1 LSKSLVN
8 RVSFVQNKTYGFILY
23 EIDIYF
29 KGLVYLNQG
38 IVFLHQGDSVF
49 FVFLKGE
56 DEQMTKLFTCYLQ
69 DVNTFNGRFTWLWKE
84 TPTLR
89 KKKEAFLETLRTYFK
104 QQQVA
109 LHKEFP
115 KKRMEML
122 DYVIYNLVATGIQA
136 IQSKTLMQKF
146 DVSQSTVSRFVKSL
160 KATPFMLV
168 ARYIKEDT
176 TGAHPDSYVFIL
188 KSHTNFDQICEEIF
202 FAHDTTGI
210 QTLQQEEMT
219 TPVTS
224 PVTSPECAENV
235 DTPSFEDEKAVSPF
249 INLDLPK
256 NHLNNHL
263 ISASQSF
270 AYIKG
275 VPKKVNHVYARI
287 QNAAKAVKRDTK
299 IEIVK
304 EQVHEVTYTTIVGLD
319 KYVHEANHKGT
330 PLSLDEMCRLV
341 YQIAYNQFTNLLKG
355 NTKEQSSKSDI
366 HTEAETALFTPK
378 QIIRKELVPA
388 WLQAEQEQN
397 EYTQEAAIS
406 LDQQLEMIQLK
417 QDLGQE
423 LTPEEESLLQEHS
436 TTYSSFEMAQLK
448 QDLGQALTPEEQALL
463 HQQDQLKGSVS

>member
-1 LSKSLVN
+1 
-8 RVSFVQNKTYGFILY
+8 
-23 EIDIYF
+23 
-29 KGLVYLNQG
+29 
-38 IVFLHQGDSVF
+38 
-49 FVFLKGE
+49 
-56 DEQMTKLFTCYLQ
+56 MTKLFTCYLQ

-84 TPTLR
+84 KPTLR
-89 KKKEAFLETLRTYFK
+89 KKKEAFLETLRTHFKK
-104 QQQVA
+104 QQLA
-109 LHKEFP
+109 LHKVFP

-160 KATPFMLV
+160 KETPFMIV

-188 KSHTNFDQICEEIF
+188 KSHKNFDQICDEIF
-202 FAHDTTGI
+202 FDHDTTGI

-224 PVTSPECAENV
+224 PVTSQERAENV
-235 DTPSFEDEKAVSPF
+235 DTPSFEDEKTSSPF

-256 NHLNNHL
+256 KHLNNHL

-275 VPKKVNHVYARI
+275 VPKKVNNVYAGKYGHQLKDFYARI
-287 QNAAKAVKRDTK
+287 QNAAKAVKRDTE

-304 EQVHEVTYTTIVGLD
+304 EQVHEVAYTAIVGLD

-330 PLSLDEMCRLV
+330 PLSLDDMCRLV
-341 YQIAYNQFTNLLKG
+341 YQIAFNQFTNLLKG
-355 NTKEQSSKSDI
+355 NTEQQTSESDI
-366 HTEAETALFTPK
+366 HTEAKTALSTPK
-378 QIIRKELVPA
+378 HIIRKELVPA

-397 EYTQEAAIS
+397 ECTQEETIS

-423 LTPEEESLLQEHS
+423 LTPEEENVLKEHS
-436 TTYSSFEMAQLK
+436 STYSSLEMAQLK
-448 QDLGQALTPEEQALL
+448 QDLGQALTPQDQALL
-463 HQQDQLKGSVS
+463 HQQDQLKGSAS

>member
-1 LSKSLVN
+1 
-8 RVSFVQNKTYGFILY
+8 
-23 EIDIYF
+23 
-29 KGLVYLNQG
+29 
-38 IVFLHQGDSVF
+38 
-49 FVFLKGE
+49 
-56 DEQMTKLFTCYLQ
+56 MTKILTCYLP
-69 DVNTFNGRFTWLWKE
+69 DVNTFNGRFKWLWKE
-84 TPTLR
+84 KPTLR

-104 QQQVA
+104 QQQEA
-109 LHKEFP
+109 LHKVFP

-136 IQSKTLMQKF
+136 IHSKTLMEKF

-160 KATPFMLV
+160 KATPFMIV

-219 TPVTS
+219 TPVTT
-224 PVTSPECAENV
+224 PVTSPESAENV
-235 DTPSFEDEKAVSPF
+235 DTPSFEDEKTSSPF

-256 NHLNNHL
+256 KHLNNHL

-270 AYIKG
+270 AYIVG
-275 VPKKVNHVYARI
+275 VPKKVNNVYAGKYGHQLKDLYARI
-287 QNAAKAVKRDTK
+287 QNAAKAVKRDTE

-304 EQVHEVTYTTIVGLD
+304 EQVHEVAYTAIVGLD

-330 PLSLDEMCRLV
+330 TLSLDEMCRLV
-341 YQIAYNQFTNLLKG
+341 YQIAFNQFTNLLKG
-355 NTKEQSSKSDI
+355 NTEQQTSESDI
-366 HTEAETALFTPK
+366 HTEAKTALFTPK

-388 WLQAEQEQN
+388 WLKAEQEQKGSTK
-397 EYTQEAAIS
+397 ETPIS

-423 LTPEEESLLQEHS
+423 LTPEEENLLKEHS
-436 TTYSSFEMAQLK
+436 STYSSFEMAQLK
-448 QDLGQALTPEEQALL
+448 QDLGQALTPQEQALL

>member
-1 LSKSLVN
+1 
-8 RVSFVQNKTYGFILY
+8 
-23 EIDIYF
+23 
-29 KGLVYLNQG
+29 
-38 IVFLHQGDSVF
+38 
-49 FVFLKGE
+49 
-56 DEQMTKLFTCYLQ
+56 MTKLFTCYLQ

-84 TPTLR
+84 KPTLR

-104 QQQVA
+104 QQQAA
-109 LHKEFP
+109 LHKVFP

-136 IQSKTLMQKF
+136 IHSKTLMKKF

-160 KATPFMLV
+160 KETPFMIV

-202 FAHDTTGI
+202 FDHDTTGV
-210 QTLQQEEMT
+210 QTLQHEEMT
-219 TPVTS
+219 TPVTT
-224 PVTSPECAENV
+224 PVTSPESAENV
-235 DTPSFEDEKAVSPF
+235 DTTSFEDEKVSSPF

-263 ISASQSF
+263 ISASQAF

-275 VPKKVNHVYARI
+275 VPKKVNNVYAGKYGHQLKDFYARI
-287 QNAAKAVKRDTK
+287 QNAAKAVKRDTE

-304 EQVHEVTYTTIVGLD
+304 EQVHEVAYTAIVGLD

-341 YQIAYNQFTNLLKG
+341 YQIAYNQFTNLLKE
-355 NTKEQSSKSDI
+355 NTEEPSSKSDI
-366 HTEAETALFTPK
+366 HTEAETTLYTPK

-388 WLQAEQEQN
+388 WLKAEQEQK
-397 EYTQEAAIS
+397 EPTQEPALS
-406 LDQQLEMIQLK
+406 LDEQLEMIQLK
-417 QDLGQE
+417 QDLGQK
-423 LTPEEESLLQEHS
+423 LTPEEETLLQEHS
-436 TTYSSFEMAQLK
+436 TTYSSLEMAQLK
-448 QDLGQALTPEEQALL
+448 QDLGQALTPQEQALL
-463 HQQDQLKGSVS
+463 NEHAQLQETVS

>member
-1 LSKSLVN
+1 M
-8 RVSFVQNKTYGFILY
+8 
-23 EIDIYF
+23 
-29 KGLVYLNQG
+29 
-38 IVFLHQGDSVF
+38 
-49 FVFLKGE
+49 FLKGE
-56 DEQMTKLFTCYLQ
+56 DEQMNKILTCYLP
-69 DVNTFNGRFTWLWKE
+69 DVNTFNGRFKWLWKE
-84 TPTLR
+84 KPTLR

-104 QQQVA
+104 QQQES
-109 LHKEFP
+109 LHKVFP

-136 IQSKTLMQKF
+136 IHSKTLMEKF

-160 KATPFMLV
+160 KETPFMLV

-219 TPVTS
+219 TPVTT
-224 PVTSPECAENV
+224 PVTSPESVENV
-235 DTPSFEDEKAVSPF
+235 DTPSFEDEKTSSPF

-256 NHLNNHL
+256 NHVNNHL

-275 VPKKVNHVYARI
+275 VPKKVNNVYAGKYGHHLKDFYARI
-287 QNAAKAVKRDTK
+287 RNAAKAVKRDTE
-299 IEIVK
+299 IEIIK
-304 EQVHEVTYTTIVGLD
+304 EQVHEVAYTAIVGLD

-330 PLSLDEMCRLV
+330 TLSLDEMCRLV
-341 YQIAYNQFTNLLKG
+341 YQIAFNQFTNLLKG
-355 NTKEQSSKSDI
+355 NTEQQTSESDI
-366 HTEAETALFTPK
+366 HTEAKTALFKPK
-378 QIIRKELVPA
+378 HIIRKELVPA

-397 EYTQEAAIS
+397 ECTQEETIS

-423 LTPEEESLLQEHS
+423 LTPEEENVLKEHS
-436 TTYSSFEMAQLK
+436 STYSSLEMAQLK

-463 HQQDQLKGSVS
+463 HQQDQLKDSVS

>member
-1 LSKSLVN
+1 
-8 RVSFVQNKTYGFILY
+8 
-23 EIDIYF
+23 
-29 KGLVYLNQG
+29 
-38 IVFLHQGDSVF
+38 
-49 FVFLKGE
+49 
-56 DEQMTKLFTCYLQ
+56 MTKILTCYLP
-69 DVNTFNGRFTWLWKE
+69 DVNTFNGRFKWLWKE
-84 TPTLR
+84 KPTLR

-104 QQQVA
+104 QQQEA
-109 LHKEFP
+109 LHKVFP

-160 KATPFMLV
+160 KETPFMLV

-219 TPVTS
+219 SPVTS
-224 PVTSPECAENV
+224 PVTSPESAETV
-235 DTPSFEDEKAVSPF
+235 DTTSFEGEKTSSPY

-256 NHLNNHL
+256 KHLNNHL

-270 AYIKG
+270 AYIVG
-275 VPKKVNHVYARI
+275 VPKKVNKVYAGKYGHQLKDFYARI
-287 QNAAKAVKRDTK
+287 RNAAKAVKRDTE
-299 IEIVK
+299 IQIVK
-304 EQVHEVTYTTIVGLD
+304 EQVHEVAYTAIVGLD

-330 PLSLDEMCRLV
+330 PLSLDDMCRLV
-341 YQIAYNQFTNLLKG
+341 YQIAYNQFSNLLRG
-355 NTKEQSSKSDI
+355 NTEDQTSESDI
-366 HTEAETALFTPK
+366 HTEEETKALFTPK
-378 QIIRKELVPA
+378 HIIRKELIPA
-388 WLQAEQEQN
+388 WLKAEQEQKKC
-397 EYTQEAAIS
+397 TQEAATS

-423 LTPEEESLLQEHS
+423 LTPEEETLLQEHS
-436 TTYSSFEMAQLK
+436 TMYSSFEMAQLK

>member
-1 LSKSLVN
+1 
-8 RVSFVQNKTYGFILY
+8 
-23 EIDIYF
+23 
-29 KGLVYLNQG
+29 
-38 IVFLHQGDSVF
+38 
-49 FVFLKGE
+49 
-56 DEQMTKLFTCYLQ
+56 MTKLFTCYLQ
-69 DVNTFNGRFTWLWKE
+69 DVNTFNGRFKWLWKE
-84 TPTLR
+84 KPTLR

-104 QQQVA
+104 QQQLA
-109 LHKEFP
+109 LHKVFP

-160 KATPFMLV
+160 KETPFMIV

-202 FAHDTTGI
+202 FDHDTTGI

-224 PVTSPECAENV
+224 PVTSPESAENV
-235 DTPSFEDEKAVSPF
+235 DTPSFEDEKISSPF

-275 VPKKVNHVYARI
+275 VPKKVNNVYASKYGHQLKDFYARI
-287 QNAAKAVKRDTK
+287 QNAAKAVKRDTE

-304 EQVHEVTYTTIVGLD
+304 EHVHEVAYTAIVGLD

-330 PLSLDEMCRLV
+330 TLSLNEMCRLV

-355 NTKEQSSKSDI
+355 NTEKPSSESDI
-366 HTEAETALFTPK
+366 HIEAETALFTPK
-378 QIIRKELVPA
+378 HIIRKELVPA

-397 EYTQEAAIS
+397 ECTQDTALS
-406 LDQQLEMIQLK
+406 LDEQLEMIQLK

-423 LTPEEESLLQEHS
+423 LTPEEENLLQEHS
-436 TTYSSFEMAQLK
+436 STYSSLEMAQLK

-463 HQQDQLKGSVS
+463 HKHAQLQDTVS

>member
-1 LSKSLVN
+1 
-8 RVSFVQNKTYGFILY
+8 
-23 EIDIYF
+23 
-29 KGLVYLNQG
+29 
-38 IVFLHQGDSVF
+38 
-49 FVFLKGE
+49 
-56 DEQMTKLFTCYLQ
+56 MTKLFTCYLE

-84 TPTLR
+84 KPTLR
-89 KKKEAFLETLRTYFK
+89 KKKEAFLENLRTYFK
-104 QQQVA
+104 QQQLA
-109 LHKEFP
+109 LHKVFP

-136 IQSKTLMQKF
+136 IHSKTLMQKF

-160 KATPFMLV
+160 KATPFMIV

-188 KSHTNFDQICEEIF
+188 KSHKNFNQICEEIF
-202 FAHDTTGI
+202 FDHDTTGI

-219 TPVTS
+219 TPVTT
-224 PVTSPECAENV
+224 PVTSPESAENV
-235 DTPSFEDEKAVSPF
+235 DTSSFEGEKTSSPF

-256 NHLNNHL
+256 KHLNNHL

-275 VPKKVNHVYARI
+275 VPKKVNNVYAGKYGHQLKDFYARI
-287 QNAAKAVKRDTK
+287 QNAAKAVKRDTE

-304 EQVHEVTYTTIVGLD
+304 EQVHEVAYTAIVGLD

-330 PLSLDEMCRLV
+330 TLSLDEMCRLV
-341 YQIAYNQFTNLLKG
+341 YQIAFNQFTNLLKG
-355 NTKEQSSKSDI
+355 NTEEPTSESDI
-366 HTEAETALFTPK
+366 HTEAKTALFTPK
-378 QIIRKELVPA
+378 HIIRKELVPA
-388 WLQAEQEQN
+388 WLQAEQGQN
-397 EYTQEAAIS
+397 ECTQEETIS

-423 LTPEEESLLQEHS
+423 LTPEEENLLKEHS
-436 TTYSSFEMAQLK
+436 TTYSSLEMAQMK

-463 HQQDQLKGSVS
+463 HEHAQLQDTVS

>member
-1 LSKSLVN
+1 M
-8 RVSFVQNKTYGFILY
+8 NKIL
-23 EIDIYF
+23 
-29 KGLVYLNQG
+29 
-38 IVFLHQGDSVF
+38 
-49 FVFLKGE
+49 
-56 DEQMTKLFTCYLQ
+56 TCYLQ
-69 DVNTFNGRFTWLWKE
+69 DVNTFNGRFKWLWKE
-84 TPTLR
+84 KPTLR

-104 QQQVA
+104 QQQEA
-109 LHKEFP
+109 LHKVFP

-136 IQSKTLMQKF
+136 IHSKTLMEKF

-160 KATPFMLV
+160 KATPFMIV

-188 KSHTNFDQICEEIF
+188 KSHRNFDQICEEIF

-219 TPVTS
+219 TPVTT
-224 PVTSPECAENV
+224 PVTSPESAENV
-235 DTPSFEDEKAVSPF
+235 DTPSFEDEKTSSPF

-256 NHLNNHL
+256 KHLNNHL

-275 VPKKVNHVYARI
+275 VPKKVNNVYAGKYGHQLKDFYARI
-287 QNAAKAVKRDTK
+287 RNAAKAVKRDTK

-304 EQVHEVTYTTIVGLD
+304 EQVHEVAYTAIVGLD

-330 PLSLDEMCRLV
+330 PLSLDDMCRLV
-341 YQIAYNQFTNLLKG
+341 YQIAYNQFTNLFKG
-355 NTKEQSSKSDI
+355 NTEEPSSESDI
-366 HTEAETALFTPK
+366 HTEAKTALFTPK
-378 QIIRKELVPA
+378 QITRKELVPA

-397 EYTQEAAIS
+397 ECTQEETIS

-423 LTPEEESLLQEHS
+423 LTPEEENVLKEHS
-436 TTYSSFEMAQLK
+436 TTYSSLEMAQLK

-463 HQQDQLKGSVS
+463 HEHAQLQDTVS

>member
-1 LSKSLVN
+1 
-8 RVSFVQNKTYGFILY
+8 
-23 EIDIYF
+23 
-29 KGLVYLNQG
+29 
-38 IVFLHQGDSVF
+38 
-49 FVFLKGE
+49 
-56 DEQMTKLFTCYLQ
+56 MTKFFTCYLQ
-69 DVNTFNGRFTWLWKE
+69 DVNTFNGRFKWLWKE
-84 TPTLR
+84 KPTLR
-89 KKKEAFLETLRTYFK
+89 KKKEAFLENLRTYFK

-109 LHKEFP
+109 LHKVFP

-160 KATPFMLV
+160 KETPFMIV

-202 FAHDTTGI
+202 FDHDTTGI

-224 PVTSPECAENV
+224 PVTSPESAENV
-235 DTPSFEDEKAVSPF
+235 DTTSFEGEKASSPF

-256 NHLNNHL
+256 KHLNNHL

-275 VPKKVNHVYARI
+275 VPKKVNHVYAGKYGHQLKDFYARI
-287 QNAAKAVKRDTK
+287 QNAAKAVKRDTE
-299 IEIVK
+299 IEITK
-304 EQVHEVTYTTIVGLD
+304 EQVHEVAYTAIVGLD

-330 PLSLDEMCRLV
+330 TLSLDDMCRLV
-341 YQIAYNQFTNLLKG
+341 YQIAFNQFTNLLKG
-355 NTKEQSSKSDI
+355 NTEEPSSKSDI
-366 HTEAETALFTPK
+366 HTEAETAALFTPK
-378 QIIRKELVPA
+378 HIIRKELVPA
-388 WLQAEQEQN
+388 WLKAEQEQT
-397 EYTQEAAIS
+397 ESTQETAIS
-406 LDQQLEMIQLK
+406 LDEQLEMIQLK

-423 LTPEEESLLQEHS
+423 LTPEEENVLQEHS
-436 TTYSSFEMAQLK
+436 TTYSSLEMAQLK
-448 QDLGQALTPEEQALL
+448 QDLGQALTPQEQALL
-463 HQQDQLKGSVS
+463 QQHAQLQDTVS

>member
-1 LSKSLVN
+1 M
-8 RVSFVQNKTYGFILY
+8 
-23 EIDIYF
+23 
-29 KGLVYLNQG
+29 
-38 IVFLHQGDSVF
+38 
-49 FVFLKGE
+49 FLKGE

-84 TPTLR
+84 KPTLR

-109 LHKEFP
+109 LHKVFP

-160 KATPFMLV
+160 KETPFMIV

-202 FAHDTTGI
+202 FDHDTTGI

-219 TPVTS
+219 TPVTT
-224 PVTSPECAENV
+224 PVTSPESAENV
-235 DTPSFEDEKAVSPF
+235 DIPSFEDEKPSSPF

-275 VPKKVNHVYARI
+275 VPKKVNHVYAGKYGHQLKDFYARI
-287 QNAAKAVKRDTK
+287 RNAAKAVKRDTE

-304 EQVHEVTYTTIVGLD
+304 EQVHEVAYTAIVGLD

-330 PLSLDEMCRLV
+330 PLSLDDMCRLV
-341 YQIAYNQFTNLLKG
+341 YQIAFNQFTNLLKG
-355 NTKEQSSKSDI
+355 NIEEPTSESDI

-378 QIIRKELVPA
+378 HIIRKELVPA
-388 WLQAEQEQN
+388 WLQAEQEQK
-397 EYTQEAAIS
+397 ERTQETAIS

-417 QDLGQE
+417 QDLRQE
-423 LTPEEESLLQEHS
+423 LTPEEENVLQEHS

-448 QDLGQALTPEEQALL
+448 QDLGQVLTPEEQALL
-463 HQQDQLKGSVS
+463 HEHAQLQDTVS

>member
-1 LSKSLVN
+1 
-8 RVSFVQNKTYGFILY
+8 
-23 EIDIYF
+23 
-29 KGLVYLNQG
+29 
-38 IVFLHQGDSVF
+38 
-49 FVFLKGE
+49 
-56 DEQMTKLFTCYLQ
+56 MTKLFTCYLE

-84 TPTLR
+84 KPTLR

-109 LHKEFP
+109 LHKVFP

-160 KATPFMLV
+160 KETPFMLV
-168 ARYIKEDT
+168 ARYIKEDA

-219 TPVTS
+219 TPVTT
-224 PVTSPECAENV
+224 PVTSPESAKNV
-235 DTPSFEDEKAVSPF
+235 DTPSFEGEKTSSPF

-256 NHLNNHL
+256 KHLNNHL

-275 VPKKVNHVYARI
+275 VPKKINNVYAGKYGHQLKDFYARI
-287 QNAAKAVKRDTK
+287 QNAAKAVRRDTE

-304 EQVHEVTYTTIVGLD
+304 EQVHEVAYTAIVGLD

-330 PLSLDEMCRLV
+330 TLSLDEMCRLV

-355 NTKEQSSKSDI
+355 NTEEQASESDI

-378 QIIRKELVPA
+378 HIIRKELVPA
-388 WLQAEQEQN
+388 WLKAEQEQN
-397 EYTQEAAIS
+397 ECTQEETIS

-423 LTPEEESLLQEHS
+423 LTPEEENVLKEHS
-436 TTYSSFEMAQLK
+436 STYSSLEMAQLK
-448 QDLGQALTPEEQALL
+448 QDLGQALTPQEQALL
-463 HQQDQLKGSVS
+463 QQHAQLQDTVS

>member
-1 LSKSLVN
+1 
-8 RVSFVQNKTYGFILY
+8 
-23 EIDIYF
+23 
-29 KGLVYLNQG
+29 
-38 IVFLHQGDSVF
+38 
-49 FVFLKGE
+49 
-56 DEQMTKLFTCYLQ
+56 MTKLFTCYLQ

-84 TPTLR
+84 KPTLR

-104 QQQVA
+104 QQQEA
-109 LHKEFP
+109 LHKVFP

-136 IQSKTLMQKF
+136 IHSKTLMEKF

-160 KATPFMLV
+160 KATPFMIV

-224 PVTSPECAENV
+224 PVTSPESAENV
-235 DTPSFEDEKAVSPF
+235 DTPSFEDEKTSSPF

-256 NHLNNHL
+256 KHLNNHS

-270 AYIKG
+270 AYIVG
-275 VPKKVNHVYARI
+275 VPKKVNNVYAGKYGHQLKDFYARI

-304 EQVHEVTYTTIVGLD
+304 EQVHEVAYTAIVGLD

-330 PLSLDEMCRLV
+330 TLSLDEMCRLV

-355 NTKEQSSKSDI
+355 NTEEHSSESDI

-378 QIIRKELVPA
+378 HIIRKELVPA
-388 WLQAEQEQN
+388 WLQAEQEQK
-397 EYTQEAAIS
+397 ESTKETAIS

-423 LTPEEESLLQEHS
+423 LTPEEENVLKEHS
-436 TTYSSFEMAQLK
+436 TIYSSLEMAQLK
-448 QDLGQALTPEEQALL
+448 QDLGQALTPQEQALL
-463 HQQDQLKGSVS
+463 HQQDQLKGSAS

>member
-1 LSKSLVN
+1 
-8 RVSFVQNKTYGFILY
+8 
-23 EIDIYF
+23 
-29 KGLVYLNQG
+29 
-38 IVFLHQGDSVF
+38 
-49 FVFLKGE
+49 
-56 DEQMTKLFTCYLQ
+56 MTKILTCYLP
-69 DVNTFNGRFTWLWKE
+69 DVNTFNGRFKWLWKE
-84 TPTLR
+84 KPTLR

-104 QQQVA
+104 QQQEA
-109 LHKEFP
+109 LHKVFP

-136 IQSKTLMQKF
+136 IHSKTLMEKF
-146 DVSQSTVSRFVKSL
+146 EVSQSTVSRFVKSL

-219 TPVTS
+219 TPVTT
-224 PVTSPECAENV
+224 PVTSPESAENV
-235 DTPSFEDEKAVSPF
+235 DTTSFEDEKTSSPF

-256 NHLNNHL
+256 KHLNNHL

-270 AYIKG
+270 AYIVG
-275 VPKKVNHVYARI
+275 VPKKVNNVYAGKYGHQLKDFYARI
-287 QNAAKAVKRDTK
+287 QNAAKAVKRDTE

-304 EQVHEVTYTTIVGLD
+304 EQVHKVAYTAIVGLD

-355 NTKEQSSKSDI
+355 NTEEQPSESDI
-366 HTEAETALFTPK
+366 HTEAKTALFTPK

-388 WLQAEQEQN
+388 WLQAKQEQN
-397 EYTQEAAIS
+397 ECTQEETIS

-423 LTPEEESLLQEHS
+423 LTPKEENVLQEHS

-463 HQQDQLKGSVS
+463 HEHAQLQDTVS

>member
-1 LSKSLVN
+1 M
-8 RVSFVQNKTYGFILY
+8 NKIL
-23 EIDIYF
+23 
-29 KGLVYLNQG
+29 
-38 IVFLHQGDSVF
+38 
-49 FVFLKGE
+49 
-56 DEQMTKLFTCYLQ
+56 TCYLP
-69 DVNTFNGRFTWLWKE
+69 DVNTFNGRFKWLWKE
-84 TPTLR
+84 KPTLR

-104 QQQVA
+104 QQQEA
-109 LHKEFP
+109 LHKVFP

-136 IQSKTLMQKF
+136 IHSKTLMEKF

-160 KATPFMLV
+160 KATPFMIV

-219 TPVTS
+219 TPVTT
-224 PVTSPECAENV
+224 PVTSPGSAENV
-235 DTPSFEDEKAVSPF
+235 DTPSFEDEKASSPF

-270 AYIKG
+270 AYIVG
-275 VPKKVNHVYARI
+275 VPKKVNNVYAGKYGHQLKDFYARI
-287 QNAAKAVKRDTK
+287 RNAAKAVKRDTE
-299 IEIVK
+299 IEIIK
-304 EQVHEVTYTTIVGLD
+304 EQVHEVAYTAIVGLD

-355 NTKEQSSKSDI
+355 NTEEPSSVSNI
-366 HTEAETALFTPK
+366 HTEAKTALFTPK
-378 QIIRKELVPA
+378 HIIRKEIVPA
-388 WLQAEQEQN
+388 WLKAKQEQK
-397 EYTQEAAIS
+397 ERTQDTALS
-406 LDQQLEMIQLK
+406 LDEQLEMIQLK

-423 LTPEEESLLQEHS
+423 LTPEEENVLQEHS
-436 TTYSSFEMAQLK
+436 TTYSSLEMAQLK
-448 QDLGQALTPEEQALL
+448 QYLGQALTPEEQALL
-463 HQQDQLKGSVS
+463 HEHAQLQDTVS

>member
-1 LSKSLVN
+1 
-8 RVSFVQNKTYGFILY
+8 
-23 EIDIYF
+23 
-29 KGLVYLNQG
+29 
-38 IVFLHQGDSVF
+38 
-49 FVFLKGE
+49 
-56 DEQMTKLFTCYLQ
+56 MTKILTCYLP
-69 DVNTFNGRFTWLWKE
+69 DVNTFNGRFKWLWKE
-84 TPTLR
+84 KPTLR

-104 QQQVA
+104 QQQEA
-109 LHKEFP
+109 LHKVFP

-136 IQSKTLMQKF
+136 IHSKTLMEKF

-210 QTLQQEEMT
+210 QKLQQEEMT
-219 TPVTS
+219 TPVTT
-224 PVTSPECAENV
+224 PVTSPESAENV
-235 DTPSFEDEKAVSPF
+235 DTPSFEDEKTSSPF

-256 NHLNNHL
+256 KHLNNHL

-275 VPKKVNHVYARI
+275 VPKKVNNVYASKYGHQLKNFYARI
-287 QNAAKAVKRDTK
+287 QNAAKAVKRDTE
-299 IEIVK
+299 IEIVIVK
-304 EQVHEVTYTTIVGLD
+304 EQVHEVAYTAIVGLD

-330 PLSLDEMCRLV
+330 PLSLDDMCRLV

-355 NTKEQSSKSDI
+355 NTEEPSSESDI
-366 HTEAETALFTPK
+366 HTEVQTKALPKPK
-378 QIIRKELVPA
+378 QIIRKEIVPD
-388 WLQAEQEQN
+388 WLKAEQEQN
-397 EYTQEAAIS
+397 ECTQEETIS

-423 LTPEEESLLQEHS
+423 LTPEEENLLKEHS
-436 TTYSSFEMAQLK
+436 TTYSSLEMAQLK
-448 QDLGQALTPEEQALL
+448 RDLGQALTPEEQALL
-463 HQQDQLKGSVS
+463 QQHEQLQDTVS

>member
-1 LSKSLVN
+1 M
-8 RVSFVQNKTYGFILY
+8 FP
-23 EIDIYF
+23 
-29 KGLVYLNQG
+29 
-38 IVFLHQGDSVF
+38 
-49 FVFLKGE
+49 KGE
-56 DEQMTKLFTCYLQ
+56 DEQMTKILTCYLP
-69 DVNTFNGRFTWLWKE
+69 DVNTFNGRFKWLWKE
-84 TPTLR
+84 KSTLR

-104 QQQVA
+104 QQQEA
-109 LHKEFP
+109 LHKVFP

-136 IQSKTLMQKF
+136 IHSKTLMEKF

-160 KATPFMLV
+160 KATPFMIV

-188 KSHTNFDQICEEIF
+188 KSHKNFDQICEEIF

-219 TPVTS
+219 TPVTT
-224 PVTSPECAENV
+224 PVTSPESAKNV
-235 DTPSFEDEKAVSPF
+235 DKPSFEGEKTSSPF

-270 AYIKG
+270 SYIVG
-275 VPKKVNHVYARI
+275 VPKKVNKVYAGKYGHQLKDFYARI
-287 QNAAKAVKRDTK
+287 QNAAKAVKRDTE

-304 EQVHEVTYTTIVGLD
+304 EQVHEVAYTAIVGLD

-330 PLSLDEMCRLV
+330 TLSLDDMCRLV

-355 NTKEQSSKSDI
+355 NTEQQTSESDI
-366 HTEAETALFTPK
+366 HTEAKTALFTPK
-378 QIIRKELVPA
+378 HIIRKELVPA
-388 WLQAEQEQN
+388 WLQAEQEQK
-397 EYTQEAAIS
+397 ESTQETAIS

-417 QDLGQE
+417 QDLGQD

-436 TTYSSFEMAQLK
+436 STYSSLEMAQLK

-463 HQQDQLKGSVS
+463 HEHAQLQDTVS

>member
-1 LSKSLVN
+1 
-8 RVSFVQNKTYGFILY
+8 
-23 EIDIYF
+23 
-29 KGLVYLNQG
+29 
-38 IVFLHQGDSVF
+38 
-49 FVFLKGE
+49 
-56 DEQMTKLFTCYLQ
+56 MTKLFTCYLQ

-84 TPTLR
+84 KPTLR

-104 QQQVA
+104 QQQLA
-109 LHKEFP
+109 LHKVFP

-160 KATPFMLV
+160 KETPFMIV

-202 FAHDTTGI
+202 FDHDTTGI

-224 PVTSPECAENV
+224 PVTSPESAENV
-235 DTPSFEDEKAVSPF
+235 DTTSFEGKKASSPF

-256 NHLNNHL
+256 KHLNNHL

-275 VPKKVNHVYARI
+275 VPKKVNHVYAGKYGHQLKDFYARI
-287 QNAAKAVKRDTK
+287 QNAAKAVKRDTE

-304 EQVHEVTYTTIVGLD
+304 EQVHEVAYTAIVGLD

-355 NTKEQSSKSDI
+355 NIEEPTSESDI

-378 QIIRKELVPA
+378 HIIRKELVPA
-388 WLQAEQEQN
+388 WLQAEQEQK
-397 EYTQEAAIS
+397 ERTQDTALS
-406 LDQQLEMIQLK
+406 LDEQLEMIQLK

-423 LTPEEESLLQEHS
+423 LTPEEENLLQEHS
-436 TTYSSFEMAQLK
+436 TTYSSLEMAQLK
-448 QDLGQALTPEEQALL
+448 QDLGQALTPEEQAFL
-463 HQQDQLKGSVS
+463 HEHANLKEPAS

>member
-1 LSKSLVN
+1 
-8 RVSFVQNKTYGFILY
+8 
-23 EIDIYF
+23 
-29 KGLVYLNQG
+29 
-38 IVFLHQGDSVF
+38 
-49 FVFLKGE
+49 
-56 DEQMTKLFTCYLQ
+56 MTKLFTCYLQ

-84 TPTLR
+84 KPTLR

-109 LHKEFP
+109 LHKVFP

-160 KATPFMLV
+160 KETPFMIV

-219 TPVTS
+219 TPVTT
-224 PVTSPECAENV
+224 PVTSPEGAENV
-235 DTPSFEDEKAVSPF
+235 YTPSFEGEKVSSPF

-275 VPKKVNHVYARI
+275 VPKKVNKVYAGKYGHQLKDFYARI
-287 QNAAKAVKRDTK
+287 QNAAKAVKRDTE
-299 IEIVK
+299 IEIIK
-304 EQVHEVTYTTIVGLD
+304 EHVHEVAYTAIVGLD

-355 NTKEQSSKSDI
+355 NTEEPSSESDI

-397 EYTQEAAIS
+397 ECTQEATIS
-406 LDQQLEMIQLK
+406 LDQLLEMIQLK

-423 LTPEEESLLQEHS
+423 LTPEEENVLQEHS

-448 QDLGQALTPEEQALL
+448 QDLGQVLTLQEQALL
-463 HQQDQLKGSVS
+463 QQHAQLQDTVS

>member
-1 LSKSLVN
+1 
-8 RVSFVQNKTYGFILY
+8 
-23 EIDIYF
+23 
-29 KGLVYLNQG
+29 
-38 IVFLHQGDSVF
+38 
-49 FVFLKGE
+49 
-56 DEQMTKLFTCYLQ
+56 MTKILTCYLP
-69 DVNTFNGRFTWLWKE
+69 DVNSFNGRFTWLWKE
-84 TPTLR
+84 KPTLR

-104 QQQVA
+104 QQQEA
-109 LHKEFP
+109 LHKVFP

-136 IQSKTLMQKF
+136 IHSKTLMEKF

-160 KATPFMLV
+160 KATPFMIV

-219 TPVTS
+219 TPVTT
-224 PVTSPECAENV
+224 PVTSPESAENV
-235 DTPSFEDEKAVSPF
+235 DTPSFEDEKASSPF
-249 INLDLPK
+249 INLDLPVK
-256 NHLNNHL
+256 HLNNHL

-270 AYIKG
+270 AYIVG
-275 VPKKVNHVYARI
+275 VPKKVNNVYAGKYGHQLKDFYARI
-287 QNAAKAVKRDTK
+287 QNAAKAVKRDTE

-304 EQVHEVTYTTIVGLD
+304 EQVHEVAYTAIIGLD

-341 YQIAYNQFTNLLKG
+341 YQIAFNQFTKLLKG
-355 NTKEQSSKSDI
+355 NTEQQTSESDI
-366 HTEAETALFTPK
+366 HTEAKTALFTPK

-388 WLQAEQEQN
+388 WLQAEQEQK
-397 EYTQEAAIS
+397 ECTQEETLS

-423 LTPEEESLLQEHS
+423 LTPEEEDLLKEHS
-436 TTYSSFEMAQLK
+436 STYSSLEMAQLK

-463 HQQDQLKGSVS
+463 HEHAQLQDTVS

>member
-1 LSKSLVN
+1 
-8 RVSFVQNKTYGFILY
+8 
-23 EIDIYF
+23 
-29 KGLVYLNQG
+29 
-38 IVFLHQGDSVF
+38 
-49 FVFLKGE
+49 
-56 DEQMTKLFTCYLQ
+56 MTKILTCYLP
-69 DVNTFNGRFTWLWKE
+69 DVNTFNGRFKWLWKE
-84 TPTLR
+84 KPTLR

-104 QQQVA
+104 QQQEA
-109 LHKEFP
+109 LHKVFP

-136 IQSKTLMQKF
+136 IHSKTLMEKF

-160 KATPFMLV
+160 KATPFMIV

-210 QTLQQEEMT
+210 QMLQQEEMT
-219 TPVTS
+219 TPVTT
-224 PVTSPECAENV
+224 PVTSPEVAENV
-235 DTPSFEDEKAVSPF
+235 DTIGFEDEKTSSPF

-275 VPKKVNHVYARI
+275 VPKKVNHVYAGKYGHQLKDFYARI
-287 QNAAKAVKRDTK
+287 RNAAKAVKRDTK

-304 EQVHEVTYTTIVGLD
+304 EHVHEVAYTAIVGLD

-330 PLSLDEMCRLV
+330 TLSFDDMCRLV
-341 YQIAYNQFTNLLKG
+341 YQIAFNQFTNLLKG
-355 NTKEQSSKSDI
+355 NTEQQTSESDI
-366 HTEAETALFTPK
+366 HTEAKTALFTPK
-378 QIIRKELVPA
+378 HIIRKELVPA
-388 WLQAEQEQN
+388 WLQAEQEQKGSTK
-397 EYTQEAAIS
+397 ETTIS
-406 LDQQLEMIQLK
+406 LDQQLERIQLK

-423 LTPEEESLLQEHS
+423 LTPEEENVLKEHS
-436 TTYSSFEMAQLK
+436 STYSSLEMAQLK
-448 QDLGQALTPEEQALL
+448 QDLGQALTPQEQALL